1 MTDSVAPSVFCVHL
15 LLSLNHSIQSKQI
28 LTPLM
33 QNLQSW
39 RAHVLDN
46 DGYHLAFRRGFR
58 QTCLSLIV
66 LHPSFYEANPLIS
79 LGGLHCPLHLS
90 QHELRHVR
98 LHRQNTFALWLFLP
112 LASCILICTT
122 LSIMAIFCLF
132 RSFFAKSSSRLW
144 GSCVARIVV
153 NVIKKEAAAIGVG
166 SSKWAPL
173 LSGRFVNEQPTTEI
187 KKITFSRNAVCLI
200 SFARPVKQTWDVL

>member
-46 DGYHLAFRRGFR
+46 DGYHLAFR

-79 LGGLHCPLHLS
+79 LGGLHRPLHLS

-112 LASCILICTT
+112 LASCTYLYYSKHYGYLLFVSFIFCKEFI
-122 LSIMAIFCLF
+122 SIM
-132 RSFFAKSSSRLW
+132 
-144 GSCVARIVV
+144 GVV
-153 NVIKKEAAAIGVG
+153 CCAY
-166 SSKWAPL
+166 
-173 LSGRFVNEQPTTEI
+173 RRQ
-187 KKITFSRNAVCLI
+187 R
-200 SFARPVKQTWDVL
+200 D

>member
-1 MTDSVAPSVFCVHL
+1 MFWTTTDTISHSGRLVCH
-15 LLSLNHSIQSKQI
+15 SLYSIHRFTRQI
-28 LTPLM
+28 LL
-33 QNLQSW
+33 
-39 RAHVLDN
+39 
-46 DGYHLAFRRGFR
+46 F
-58 QTCLSLIV
+58 
-66 LHPSFYEANPLIS
+66 PSADCIALFIS
-79 LGGLHCPLHLS
+79 PNTSFGTFVFIAKIPLHCGYFYLLHL
-90 QHELRHVR
+90 V
-98 LHRQNTFALWLFLP
+98 
-112 LASCILICTT
+112 LICTT

-187 KKITFSRNAVCLI
+187 KKITFSRNTVCLI
-200 SFARPVKQTWDVL
+200 LFARPVKQTWDVL

>member
-46 DGYHLAFRRGFR
+46 DGYHLAFR

-79 LGGLHCPLHLS
+79 LGGLHCPPHLP

-98 LHRQNTFALWLFLP
+98 PHRQNKYLCTMWLFLP
-112 LASCILICTT
+112 SASCTICTT

-132 RSFFAKSSSRLW
+132 PSFFSKEFISIM
-144 GSCVARIVV
+144 GVV
-153 NVIKKEAAAIGVG
+153 CCAY
-166 SSKWAPL
+166 
-173 LSGRFVNEQPTTEI
+173 RRQ
-187 KKITFSRNAVCLI
+187 R
-200 SFARPVKQTWDVL
+200 D